1 MGTLTTQVRELSPSA
16 KEPLFRRLMVDES
29 LSYLREKNSII
40 GFEIDM
46 NADQTLSGFTLIGI
60 QKHTIYAY
68 VSDLNE
74 KPRLILF
81 PPLDKL
87 FDPAFELLD
96 LVVFK
101 KSFTSSMFA
110 GKELGHD
117 TLQSLVRNLTPP
129 EKEVDIPEQVA
140 EQMTRCMKKAESQ
153 EPVTESVNKPENPPE
168 TKSVDL
174 PLDPQNDP
182 PMAPDEPEP
191 DFIVEE
197 PPSEMDLNG
206 GFVDD
211 YSGFEENSFDDYD
224 EGFDG
229 YGGYSEPE
237 PEFEPEPEPEF
248 EPELEPAEDPRSI
261 RLKVQSFTSLSEVS
275 DFCSM
280 ELGVQRPLAVNVVNK
295 ALQSNVD
302 PEYRIDLAIKLFVK
316 LFNDK
321 KI

>member
-46 NADQTLSGFTLIGI
+46 NAEQTLSGFALIGI

-101 KSFTSSMFA
+101 KSFTNSTFA
-110 GKELGHD
+110 GKEIGHD
-117 TLQSLVRNLTPP
+117 TMQVLVRNLTPP

-153 EPVTESVNKPENPPE
+153 EPVTESVSKPVNQPE
-168 TKSVDL
+168 REPMAS
-174 PLDPQNDP
+174 PIAPADP
-182 PMAPDEPEP
+182 PMMQDEPDP
-191 DFIVEE
+191 DFIVED

-211 YSGFEENSFDDYD
+211 YSGFEENSFDDYN
-224 EGFDG
+224 EGFDD
-229 YGGYSEPE
+229 YDEYSEPE
-237 PEFEPEPEPEF
+237 PEFEPEPEPE
-248 EPELEPAEDPRSI
+248 PVEDPRSV
-261 RLKVQSFTSLSEVS
+261 RLKAQSFTSLSEVS

-302 PEYRIDLAIKLFVK
+302 PEYRIELAIKLFVK

>member
-46 NADQTLSGFTLIGI
+46 NAEQTLSGFTLIGI

-101 KSFTSSMFA
+101 KSFTNSTFV

-117 TLQSLVRNLTPP
+117 TMQALVRNLTPP

-153 EPVTESVNKPENPPE
+153 EPVTESVSKPVNQPE
-168 TKSVDL
+168 REPMASPTA
-174 PLDPQNDP
+174 PADP
-182 PMAPDEPEP
+182 PMMPDEPNP
-191 DFIVEE
+191 DFIVED

-211 YSGFEENSFDDYD
+211 YSGFEENSFDDYN
-224 EGFDG
+224 EGFDD
-229 YGGYSEPE
+229 YDEYSEPE
-237 PEFEPEPEPEF
+237 PEFEPEPEPE
-248 EPELEPAEDPRSI
+248 PVEDPRSV
-261 RLKVQSFTSLSEVS
+261 RLKAQSFTSLSEVS

-302 PEYRIDLAIKLFVK
+302 PEYRIELAIKLFVK